1 MMWREWEV
9 KRWQER
15 RNWRGKEAKKTKV
28 VLGQLREERGREW
41 RIRTKDIDNGGL
53 LEKEIMGENRKK
65 NRKKRRKKK
74 RKKWN

>member
-1 MMWREWEV
+1 MKRE
-9 KRWQER
+9 
-15 RNWRGKEAKKTKV
+15 G
-28 VLGQLREERGREW
+28 GREW